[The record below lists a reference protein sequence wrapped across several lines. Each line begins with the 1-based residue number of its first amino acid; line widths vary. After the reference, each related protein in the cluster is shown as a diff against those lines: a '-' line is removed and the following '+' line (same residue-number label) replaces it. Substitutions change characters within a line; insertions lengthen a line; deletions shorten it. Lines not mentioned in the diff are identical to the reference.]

1 MFSGEEAYGKHL
13 DLYIFHSQYLNL
25 KGSSR
30 LSYLGFLDM
39 LKSGRVERTL
49 DLKEKGHPA
58 YLEYVKGLYTYL
70 VGFFER
76 ALPLIDIQAKIAAEE
91 AKFETAWSE
100 GKLEEWTEGST
111 AKAANGGEGIWCP
124 YCQKS
129 YAKQT
134 VYDAH
139 LTSAKHKKKEAA
151 GKAVAK
157 EDAGAAASGPSS
169 SGEKYKPAARYTTL
183 AVALLTFPPI
193 PERLADSRSEVE
205 RRMALTAR
213 EREAE
218 LIEVDEA
225 PPPVEVN
232 RGAEQEDDD
241 EDDDKVY
248 NPLKLPLGWD
258 GKPIPF
264 WLYKLHGLGV
274 EFKCEICSDYVYMG
288 RKAFDRH
295 FQESRHAFGM
305 RALGLPNTRH
315 FHEITKI
322 ADALACE
329 YHLS

>member
-1 MFSGEEAYGKHL
+1 
-13 DLYIFHSQYLNL
+13 
-25 KGSSR
+25 
-30 LSYLGFLDM
+30 
-39 LKSGRVERTL
+39 
-49 DLKEKGHPA
+49 
-58 YLEYVKGLYTYL
+58 LEYVKGLYTYL

-76 ALPLIDIQAKIAAEE
+76 ALPLVDIQKKLAADE
-91 AKFETAWSE
+91 AQFAADWEAVNVEGWSE
-100 GKLEEWTEGST
+100 GATKV
-111 AKAANGGEGIWCP
+111 ANGGEGIWCP
-124 YCQKS
+124 FCQKNYS
-129 YAKQT
+129 KQT

-139 LTSAKHKKKEAA
+139 LNSAKHKKKEAA
-151 GKAVAK
+151 GNAVAQA
-157 EDAGAAASGPSS
+157 DAGAAAGPSNS
-169 SGEKYKPAARYTTL
+169 SDKHRPAARYTFLVVSLL
-183 AVALLTFPPI
+183 AFPPI
-193 PERLADSRSEVE
+193 PARLAESRSEVE

-218 LIEVDEA
+218 LVEVEDA
-225 PPPVEVN
+225 PPPIADVL
-232 RGAEQEDDD
+232 RATADDD
-241 EDDDKVY
+241 EDDDDAVY

-322 ADALACE
+322 ADALARE
-329 YHLS
+329 YTHSYVFWFDLADAVSQLPTSLSAKDGRSSR